1 MDTIICYTNGTWAG
15 TDRKNIS
22 DEMGRMREPMK
33 SEYNFDEEEMYIYRA
48 NTDDGDGD
56 GDTSDENSIKFIQN
70 GVVIV
75 RSERNDFN
83 IIIYS

>member
-1 MDTIICYTNGTWAG
+1 
-15 TDRKNIS
+15 
-22 DEMGRMREPMK
+22 MK